1 MVPLR
6 VLNATGGTAMS
17 GERDDTLLI
26 ADWQGRLYRVPRA
39 VLEQYEV
46 EPSEAGATQHVDAQ
60 ASPLLGAAIE
70 QAEAERARQRPADD
84 ARRER

>member
-1 MVPLR
+1 
-6 VLNATGGTAMS
+6 
-17 GERDDTLLI
+17 
-26 ADWQGRLYRVPRA
+26 

-70 QAEAERARQRPADD
+70 QAEAERARRRPADD
-84 ARRER
+84 ARRKR